1 MSTREVQIGN
11 ITIGGKNPLAFIA
24 GPCVIESEDITLRI
38 AEKLTEYSKKSNIP
52 FIFKSSYDKA
62 NRTSVNS
69 YRGPGIDEGLRVLQK
84 VKEKFEVLVL
94 SDIHSVNEI
103 ERAADVLDV
112 IQIPAFLCRQTDI
125 IVAASITGKPV
136 NIKKGQ
142 FLAPSDIKNIIDKFT
157 STGNHNLLVTE
168 RGTSFGYNNLVADMR
183 SIPIMQGFGFPVI
196 YDATHSVQ
204 LPGGLGNSSGGQ
216 REFIGPLA
224 RAAVAAGCNA
234 VFMEVHEDP
243 DKALCDGPNMLNIE
257 SFFDSGKK
265 ADRIKQACERM
276 GNVGAIHELPLP
288 DSA

>member
-1 MSTREVQIGN
+1 MSTREVHIGN
-11 ITIGGKNPLAFIA
+11 ITIGGKNPLALIA
-24 GPCVIESEDITLRI
+24 GPCVIETEDITLRI
-38 AEKLTEYSKKSNIP
+38 AEKLTEYSNKNNIP

-69 YRGPGIDEGLRVLQK
+69 YRGPGIDAGLRVLQK

-183 SIPIMQGFGFPVI
+183 SIPIMQGFGFPII

-216 REFIGPLA
+216 REFIEPLA

-234 VFMEVHEDP
+234 VFMEVHENP
-243 DKALCDGPNMLNIE
+243 DEALCDGPNMLTIE
-257 SFFDSGKK
+257 QFFDLSKK
-265 ADRIKQACERM
+265 LT
-276 GNVGAIHELPLP
+276 ELNKLVK
-288 DSA
+288 AWN

>member
-11 ITIGGKNPLAFIA
+11 ITIGGKNPLAIIA
-24 GPCVIESEDITLRI
+24 GPCVIETEDITLRI
-38 AEKLTEYSKKSNIP
+38 AGKLKEYTKKNNIP

-103 ERAADVLDV
+103 EKAADVLDV

-125 IVAASITGKPV
+125 IVAASKTGKPV

-142 FLAPSDIKNIIDKFT
+142 FLAPLDIKNIIDKFT

-168 RGTSFGYNNLVADMR
+168 RGTSFGYNNLVVDLR

-204 LPGGLGNSSGGQ
+204 LPGGLGNCSGGQ
-216 REFIGPLA
+216 REFIEPLA
-224 RAAVAAGCNA
+224 RAAVAAGCDA

-243 DKALCDGPNMLNIE
+243 NSALCDGPNMLSID
-257 SFFDSGKK
+257 SFIDLSKK
-265 ADRIKQACERM
+265 LT
-276 GNVGAIHELPLP
+276 ELNLLVKGWG
-288 DSA
+288 

>member
-11 ITIGGKNPLAFIA
+11 ITIGGKNPLALIA
-24 GPCVIESEDITLRI
+24 GPCVIETEDITLRI

-69 YRGPGIDEGLRVLQK
+69 YRGPGIDEGLRILQK
-84 VKEKFEVLVL
+84 VKEKFEVLIL

-103 ERAADVLDV
+103 EKAADVLDV

-234 VFMEVHEDP
+234 VFMEVHENP

-257 SFFDSGKK
+257 SFFALAKK
-265 ADRIKQACERM
+265 LT
-276 GNVGAIHELPLP
+276 ELNKLVKGW
-288 DSA
+288 D